1 MSIPTKS
8 PIKDKPLRFPGQSL
22 EEERRKIWD
31 DRLETPFHYALVFTV
46 LAFIEWWRVFFEIE
60 PQPVLFTLLALL
72 AVAFVT
78 WRVLKTRPEIH
89 ALKQGIEGE
98 RAVGQFLD
106 QLRENGYHVF
116 HDLIGDGFNVDH
128 VIIGPAGAFTI
139 ETKTWSKPVH
149 GDARIKF
156 DGEHIIALGRHPDRN
171 PIVQARA
178 QASWLK
184 GLLVESTGKA
194 FEVFPVVVFP
204 GWYIEQTTGGS
215 LRNIWV
221 LEPKALVKFLDNA
234 PHKLN
239 AADVKL
245 ASFHLSR
252 FIRSAEKTR
261 TS

>member
-1 MSIPTKS
+1 MNIPKKS
-8 PIKDKPLRFPGQSL
+8 PIKDKPLRLPGQSL
-22 EEERRKIWD
+22 EEEKGKIWD
-31 DRLETPFHYALVFTV
+31 DRLELPVLITAFL
-46 LAFIEWWRVFFEIE
+46 LAFAVVEWWRFFTNPPPLPI
-60 PQPVLFTLLALL
+60 LYSIIALL
-72 AVAFVT
+72 AIAFVT
-78 WRVLKTRPEIH
+78 RRVLKALPEIR

-106 QLRENGYHVF
+106 QLREKGYHVF

-128 VIIGPAGAFTI
+128 AIIGPAGAFTI

-156 DGEHIIALGRHPDRN
+156 DGEHIIALGREPDRN

-184 GLLVESTGKA
+184 GLLVESTGKT

-204 GWYIEQTTGGS
+204 GWYIEQTASGS

-221 LEPKALVKFLDNA
+221 LEPKALVKFLDHA
-234 PHKLN
+234 PHQLST
-239 AADVKL
+239 ADVKL

-252 FIRSAEKTR
+252 FIRSAERQR
-261 TS
+261 TK

>member
-1 MSIPTKS
+1 MNIKTRS
-8 PIKDKPLRFPGQSL
+8 PIKDKPLRLPGQSL
-22 EEERRKIWD
+22 EEEKQKIWD
-31 DRLETPFHYALVFTV
+31 DRLEQPFFLTAFLLV
-46 LAFIEWWRVFFEIE
+46 LAGLEWYRFIANPP
-60 PQPVLFTLLALL
+60 PQPILYSIAALL
-72 AVAFVT
+72 AIAFVT
-78 WRVLKTRPEIH
+78 RRVLKLLPEMR

-106 QLRENGYHVF
+106 QLREKGHHVF
-116 HDLIGDGFNVDH
+116 HDLIGNGFNVDH
-128 VIIGPAGAFTI
+128 AIIGPAGAFTI
-139 ETKTWSKPVH
+139 ETKTWSKPVQ

-156 DGEHIIALGRHPDRN
+156 DGEHIIALGREPDRD

-178 QASWLK
+178 QASWLR

-204 GWYIEQTTGGS
+204 GWYIEQTTSGS

-234 PHKLN
+234 PHQLST
-239 AADVKL
+239 ADVKL

-252 FIRSAEKTR
+252 FIRSAERERTR
-261 TS
+261 

>member
-1 MSIPTKS
+1 MNIPTKS

-22 EEERRKIWD
+22 QEQKEKILD
-31 DRLETPFHYALVFTV
+31 DRLEQPLFIAGVLFV
-46 LAFIEWWRVFFEIE
+46 LAVVEWWRFFTNPPPLPILYS
-60 PQPVLFTLLALL
+60 VVALL
-72 AVAFVT
+72 AIAFVT
-78 WRVLKTRPEIH
+78 RRVLKTLPEIR

-106 QLRENGYHVF
+106 QLREKGYHVC

-184 GLLVESTGKA
+184 GLLGESTGKA

-252 FIRSAEKTR
+252 FIRSAER
-261 TS
+261 ERAQ